1 MKPLKEIKNKK
12 RFVIRTIRNGKV
24 KIFGY
29 WFKPRE
35 EYNGELDGQRWAFG
49 IYRSGNLMLGIVY
62 LWGTEELY
70 NSIDDLDQYT
80 ALYKSLPNLK
90 NGFFHWSWW
99 DVIEQEIE

>member
-1 MKPLKEIKNKK
+1 
-12 RFVIRTIRNGKV
+12 
-24 KIFGY
+24 
-29 WFKPRE
+29 
-35 EYNGELDGQRWAFG
+35 
-49 IYRSGNLMLGIVY
+49 MLGIVY